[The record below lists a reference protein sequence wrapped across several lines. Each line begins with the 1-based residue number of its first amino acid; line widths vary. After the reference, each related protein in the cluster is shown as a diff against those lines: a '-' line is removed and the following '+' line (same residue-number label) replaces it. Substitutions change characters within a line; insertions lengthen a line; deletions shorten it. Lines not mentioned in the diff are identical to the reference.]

1 MVCRL
6 DALCCDA
13 DASRQR
19 RFRAVA
25 QVDPAAHLLPQA
37 CLTRRPKQT
46 LEMSTAQIRPSRDA
60 IVRHPS
66 RRMTTCNCSG
76 VARFFARQIT
86 TGGWLGLNQNRAL
99 QGHRM
104 SRARYR
110 TRSSLSSPRSWSGR
124 RQLCGSTN
132 RRELRHQAERQ
143 RGAIH
148 QPGSDDDC
156 AVWVGAVG
164 YDGAAICAPTTDAAT
179 SGGSPSVLMASGQWN
194 GRSHGLESVVS
205 QRPVRGYRTRRWRAC
220 PWWTRVGPVSGLPKA
235 LRDRDDRHRLHQTL
249 DGPGN
254 PA

>member
-132 RRELRHQAERQ
+132 RRELRHQARTSARRSSINQ
-143 RGAIH
+143 DPTTTA
-148 QPGSDDDC
+148 QTGSAC
-156 AVWVGAVG
+156 VG

-194 GRSHGLESVVS
+194 GRSHGRSLWSANGQSGATGLED
-205 QRPVRGYRTRRWRAC
+205 G
-220 PWWTRVGPVSGLPKA
+220 GLV
-235 LRDRDDRHRLHQTL
+235 LGGHE
-249 DGPGN
+249 
-254 PA
+254 